1 MTSHSIAVML
11 HDLFAHMSMVERVS
25 LATIG
30 VSAVILALLE
40 RVVPYSRGQTFLR
53 EGFFDDFA
61 LYTIAQNYVLS
72 IVIFS
77 FIIARLDAVGG
88 FSRLQLLSRWPL
100 WLQVG
105 LFVVTHD
112 FYIYWMHRWQHRN
125 RYMWRLH
132 EAHHSPTSVDWLSG
146 SRSHCVE
153 ILINQTVEFAPIV
166 LLGASP
172 AVIPLKGAISA
183 VWGMYIHAN
192 LNIHTGRLQWI
203 INGPEMH
210 RWHHAM
216 GKGMRSNFSTKL
228 AVWDWM
234 FGTAYFPVNQ
244 RATDYGVRTWF
255 PKHYV
260 GQTLYAFRP
269 LRWRAGSS
277 QAPQSAPS
285 SALVNRQEVT
295 APQRP
300 ARWPNRTRSLSPPP
314 PELPPSPRAD
324 PAT

>member
-1 MTSHSIAVML
+1 MRFL
-11 HDLFAHMSMVERVS
+11 HDLFAHMSTVERFS

-30 VSAVILALLE
+30 ASAVLFALLE
-40 RVVPYSRGQTFLR
+40 RITPYSKGQALFR

-61 LYTIAQNYVLS
+61 LYTIAQSYVLG

-77 FIIARLDAVGG
+77 IIIAQLDGVGG
-88 FSRLQLLSRWPL
+88 LSRLKLVAHWPL
-100 WLQVG
+100 WLQVT

-125 RYMWRLH
+125 RYLWRLH

-146 SRSHCVE
+146 SRSHCLE

-172 AVIPLKGAISA
+172 EVVPLKGAISA

-192 LNIHTGRLQWI
+192 LNVHTGRLQWI
-203 INGPEMH
+203 VNGPEMH
-210 RWHHAM
+210 RWHHTT

-228 AVWDWM
+228 AIWDWM
-234 FGTAYFPVNQ
+234 FGTAYLPGNQ
-244 RATDYGVRTWF
+244 QAKGYGVRSWF
-255 PKHYV
+255 PKHYL

-269 LRWRAGSS
+269 FHRRARSHAV
-277 QAPQSAPS
+277 APGGLTLDSEAASAG
-285 SALVNRQEVT
+285 
-295 APQRP
+295 
-300 ARWPNRTRSLSPPP
+300 
-314 PELPPSPRAD
+314 D
-324 PAT
+324 F

>member
-1 MTSHSIAVML
+1 MADGPHGDGAARREASLAVSPSPAGGSPRMTPTFALAMHGAVPASL
-11 HDLFAHMSMVERVS
+11 HDLFAHMSTAERLS
-25 LATIG
+25 LAAIAA
-30 VSAVILALLE
+30 SAILLASLE
-40 RVVPYSRGQTFLR
+40 RIMPYSKGQAFLR

-61 LYTIAQNYVLS
+61 LYTIAQSYVLS

-77 FIIARLDAVGG
+77 IIIARVDAVGG
-88 FSRLQLLSRWPL
+88 FSQLQLLARCPL
-100 WLQVG
+100 WIQVTV
-105 LFVVTHD
+105 FVVSHD

-146 SRSHCVE
+146 SRSHCLE

-172 AVIPLKGAISA
+172 EVIPLKGTISA

-192 LNIHTGRLQWI
+192 LNVRTGWLQWI

-210 RWHHAM
+210 RWHHTM
-216 GKGMRSNFSTKL
+216 GKGMRSNFGTKL
-228 AVWDWM
+228 AIWDWM
-234 FGTAYFPVNQ
+234 FGTAYLPPNQ
-244 RATDYGVRTWF
+244 RAADYGVRSAF

-269 LRWRAGSS
+269 LHR
-277 QAPQSAPS
+277 
-285 SALVNRQEVT
+285 
-295 APQRP
+295 
-300 ARWPNRTRSLSPPP
+300 
-314 PELPPSPRAD
+314 
-324 PAT
+324 